1 MRSSASRRACFDGT
15 ISRHEQGSTLEL
27 IRFTDLE
34 CHYGAREIFNGLS
47 GVFASGER
55 IGLVGPNGAGKSSL
69 LRMLA
74 GVTTPFGGT
83 IVRSRDAKLGYLA
96 QNVADETQAT
106 IQDLI
111 DGALARVD
119 HSEWGLRNKTL
130 RIMLATFGFSADHFD
145 RPLRTFSGG
154 QRAKAALAHVL
165 IDDPD
170 YFIFDEPTNHLD
182 IATVRWLEDFF
193 REDKRGFLIVS
204 HDRYFLDRVATRI
217 WEIEA
222 GKLHV
227 YLPAQ
232 PAYASYVEQRDER
245 HAIERREYATYLAER
260 DKRRATIAGLRAT
273 HTSSD
278 YAQVRSREKKLAQL
292 EARTT
297 PPPPVKGV
305 AQIAV
310 RLEATRG
317 AANAFAFEIDGLAK
331 AYAHALFSGLEV
343 SVQRGERLAVV
354 GPNGA
359 GKSTFLKILSGELA
373 PDSGTIRFN
382 PAAKLAYFA
391 QNSHEQLDVTRSAT
405 QAVLAHAPIS
415 VEAAKAMLGRM
426 RISGDDSD
434 KPVSAFSGGERRRIM
449 LACLMAKSAD
459 ILLLDE
465 PTNDLD
471 IESREALEDVLSD
484 FEGAIVAVS
493 HDRYLL
499 ARVADRVLWIEDGAW
514 GIVDGNYDAYETQQR
529 KREREAIERVVAPAK
544 AKSKSSQSTPLK
556 IRSQLETHIAR
567 AEREIAKVDA
577 RKREIDELFMEPE
590 LYTDRARVAALT
602 AERDALMHTS
612 AAKTTE
618 WEHLVHQLEAL
629 Q

>member
-1 MRSSASRRACFDGT
+1 M
-15 ISRHEQGSTLEL
+15 EL

-34 CHYGAREIFNGLS
+34 CHYGAREIFTGLS

-69 LRMLA
+69 LRLLA
-74 GVTTPFGGT
+74 GINTPYGGT
-83 IVRSRDAKLGYLA
+83 IIRNRDAKLGYLA

-111 DGALARVD
+111 DAALERAD

-130 RIMLATFGFSADHFD
+130 RIMLAAFGFQPDQFD
-145 RPLRTFSGG
+145 RPLRNFSGG

-182 IATVRWLEDFF
+182 IATVRWLEEFF
-193 REDKRGFLIVS
+193 RNDKRGFLIVS

-222 GKLHV
+222 GTLHV

-232 PAYASYVEQRDER
+232 PAYASYVEQREAR
-245 HAIERREYATYLAER
+245 HVAERREYAEFIAER
-260 DKRRATIAGLRAT
+260 DQRRASIAGLRAT
-273 HTSSD
+273 LTSSN
-278 YAQVRSREKKLAQL
+278 YSRVKSREKRLAQL
-292 EARTT
+292 ESRPSPMA
-297 PPPPVKGV
+297 PVKAT

-317 AANAFAFEIDGLAK
+317 AASAFAFEVTDLSK
-331 AYAHALFSGLEV
+331 SYSHLLFENITIAV
-343 SVQRGERLAVV
+343 ERGERLAVV

-373 PDSGTIRFN
+373 ADSGSIRLN

-391 QNSHEQLDVTRSAT
+391 QNSHEQLDVTQSAT
-405 QAVLAHAPIS
+405 HAVLAHAKIS
-415 VEAAKAMLGRM
+415 VEAARAMLGRM
-426 RISGDDSD
+426 RISGDDAD

-459 ILLLDE
+459 VLLLDE

-471 IESREALEDVLSD
+471 IESREALEDVLAD
-484 FEGAIVAVS
+484 YTGAIVAVS

-499 ARVADRVLWIEDGAW
+499 SRLADRVLWIDGGVW
-514 GIVDGNYDAYETQQR
+514 GVVEGDYDAYEAMER
-529 KREREAIERVVAPAK
+529 KRERVMLERTIKP
-544 AKSKSSQSTPLK
+544 AKSKASNITPLK
-556 IRSQLETHIAR
+556 ARSQLETNIAR
-567 AEREIAKVDA
+567 AEREIAKLDA
-577 RKREIDELFMEPE
+577 RKLEIDELFTHTE
-590 LYTDRARVAALT
+590 LYADRAQVATLT
-602 AERDALMHTS
+602 TERDKIIASSQKAVL
-612 AAKTTE
+612 A
-618 WEHLVHQLEAL
+618 WESLHQQLETMNAES
-629 Q
+629 